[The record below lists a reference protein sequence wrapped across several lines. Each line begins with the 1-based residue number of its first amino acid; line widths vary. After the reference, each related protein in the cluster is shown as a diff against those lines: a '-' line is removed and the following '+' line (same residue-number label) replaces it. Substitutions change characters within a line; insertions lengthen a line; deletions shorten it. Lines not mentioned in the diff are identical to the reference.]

1 MTGRMD
7 MAFIYGAG
15 PLRGVQFEPVR
26 TEDLYLIGAPGDTAP
41 PGQGEVKLAELA
53 GLPLLLPS
61 RIHTIRQVVD
71 AAFQQ
76 ASLRLNVVGEVESA
90 LTLVNAVDAGIGAT
104 VLPWSAARAIL
115 DVRELSVRRIV
126 EPVITVKL
134 SVVTSDNQPLSEPAL
149 AVHDLFLELI
159 DTDRNKD
166 DQ

>member
-1 MTGRMD
+1 
-7 MAFIYGAG
+7 
-15 PLRGVQFEPVR
+15 
-26 TEDLYLIGAPGDTAP
+26 
-41 PGQGEVKLAELA
+41 
-53 GLPLLLPS
+53 
-61 RIHTIRQVVD
+61 VD